1 MIVIKE
7 LLDNLHPNVGIIS
20 DCKES
25 PSMNIIDSQSVK
37 AAHYVDYKNGI
48 DNNKKIKGRKLYIIV
63 NIQGNL
69 ISISYLQSKHL

>member
-1 MIVIKE
+1 
-7 LLDNLHPNVGIIS
+7 
-20 DCKES
+20 
-25 PSMNIIDSQSVK
+25 MNIIDSQSVK

>member
-37 AAHYVDYKNGI
+37 AAHYVDYK
-48 DNNKKIKGRKLYIIV
+48 GRKLYIIV
-63 NIQGNL
+63 DIQGNL